1 MSQHGDHTAIH
12 PRFDAGGYHEHRP
25 PRPTTFDRPQ
35 ATLAPRH
42 PEPTRAP
49 IEPRSVRSALLT
61 GLSALFFLIGG
72 VVTYFAPA
80 LTAPSYIAGS
90 CVMLV
95 NVATCSDLRM
105 QLARRSTGRPHRRR

>member
-12 PRFDAGGYHEHRP
+12 PRFDVGGYHEHRP
-25 PRPTTFDRPQ
+25 TRPTTLDRPQ
-35 ATLAPRH
+35 ATLTPRH
-42 PEPTRAP
+42 PEPTRP
-49 IEPRSVRSALLT
+49 RIESSSVRSALLT